1 MSLTSLLI
9 FSGAMLLLAIT
20 PGPGVFA
27 TIARALT
34 SGMKESSIVVLG
46 IVVGD
51 IIFLLFAIYGLSAV
65 AKKIHWLFILI
76 KYFGAAYLIYLG
88 WKLWSSEPDIAEIE
102 SAKVTSQRE
111 SFFAGLFITLGN
123 PKVIFFYLVFLPTF
137 MNLETLLAIDVLAIS
152 SMAAIVLGSTLL
164 FYGYTAIRAKKA
176 LNNRHSQKTL
186 NRIAG
191 ATMIGTG
198 TVLATKA

>member
-20 PGPGVFA
+20 PGPGVFT

-65 AKKIHWLFILI
+65 AEKIHWLFILI

-123 PKVIFFYLVFLPTF
+123 PKVIFFYLAFLPTF

-198 TVLATKA
+198 TVLATKT